1 MYHRYL
7 RNENGTYRHERVD
20 VPQVPPSRP
29 TKPSAAPGEAKQ
41 SRPIQLSL
49 PLLERLLPDADNGD
63 LLVMLI
69 LLLLLAEGSEDSSS
83 MVLTLAIFLFL
94 Q

>member
-20 VPQVPPSRP
+20 VPQ
-29 TKPSAAPGEAKQ
+29 
-41 SRPIQLSL
+41 PIQLSM
-49 PLLERLLPDADNGD
+49 PFLERLLPNADNGD
-63 LLVMLI
+63 LLVILI

>member
-20 VPQVPPSRP
+20 VPQAAQSRP
-29 TKPSAAPGEAKQ
+29 PQAPQVAAKPLQ
-41 SRPIQLSL
+41 PIQLSV
-49 PLLERLLPDADNGD
+49 PLLERLLPNADNGD

-69 LLLLLAEGSEDSSS
+69 LLLLLAEGSEDSASI
-83 MVLTLAIFLFL
+83 VLTLAIFLFL

>member
-20 VPQVPPSRP
+20 VPQPAPSRP
-29 TKPSAAPGEAKQ
+29 PQTPPPAAKLQ
-41 SRPIQLSL
+41 PIQLSM
-49 PLLERLLPDADNGD
+49 PFLERLLPNADNGD
-63 LLVMLI
+63 LLVILI

>member
-20 VPQVPPSRP
+20 VPQAAPSRP
-29 TKPSAAPGEAKQ
+29 PQAPPPTAKPPQ
-41 SRPIQLSL
+41 PIQLSM
-49 PLLERLLPDADNGD
+49 PLLERLLPNADNGD
-63 LLVMLI
+63 LLVVLI